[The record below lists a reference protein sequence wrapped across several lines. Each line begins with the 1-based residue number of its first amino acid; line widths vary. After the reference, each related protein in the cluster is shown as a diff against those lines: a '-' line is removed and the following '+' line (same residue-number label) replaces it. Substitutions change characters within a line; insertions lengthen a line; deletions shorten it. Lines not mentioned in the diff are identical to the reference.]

1 MQSTYQEGFGAQKK
15 RERLDLAKITEMVK
29 KQRQGRTIE
38 KLQPLQAI
46 MPNVDEYIKQAPRGR
61 HRLSEQGFKEPLMP

>member
-1 MQSTYQEGFGAQKK
+1 MQSTYQEGFGKDQK

-38 KLQPLQAI
+38 KLQPL
-46 MPNVDEYIKQAPRGR
+46 
-61 HRLSEQGFKEPLMP
+61 